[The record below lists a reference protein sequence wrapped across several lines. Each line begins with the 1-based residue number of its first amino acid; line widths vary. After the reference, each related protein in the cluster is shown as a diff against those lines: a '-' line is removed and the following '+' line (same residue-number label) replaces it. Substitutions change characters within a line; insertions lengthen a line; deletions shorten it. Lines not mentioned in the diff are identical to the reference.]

1 MKGRQ
6 LYLFSLSSL
15 DNLSI
20 KRNFYFVINLA
31 MGLVVVVMVM
41 VIMIMMTTTMTW
53 VMTIFQNLP

>member
-6 LYLFSLSSL
+6 LYLFSHSSL
-15 DNLSI
+15 ENLLI
-20 KRNFYFVINLA
+20 KRNVHFVINLA
-31 MGLVVVVMVM
+31 MGLVVVVM